1 MRGLSVASCC
11 IVALLSCGRADDRR
25 VSASIPAEPPT
36 ATDSLVATNSA
47 GVQIWFTLLRA
58 SRRADG
64 SECVERGLE
73 IRRGNARLKVPL
85 LYTGTIPVFLNDS
98 TMRATLWTSCRPGAP
113 YLVDLRSG
121 QPVRERG
128 RSEP

>member
-1 MRGLSVASCC
+1 MRGLSVANGCL
-11 IVALLSCGRADDRR
+11 VVLLSCGRANDQR

-47 GVQIWFTLLRA
+47 GVQIWFTLLRMA
-58 SRRADG
+58 KRADS

-73 IRRGNARLKVPL
+73 IRRGNARLPVPL
-85 LYTGTIPVFLNDS
+85 LYTGTTPVFLNDS
-98 TMRATLWTSCRPGAP
+98 TMRATLWTRCRPGDP
-113 YLVDLRSG
+113 YLVDLKSG

-128 RSEP
+128 RTQR